1 MRRGET
7 ETGGRAGGRED
18 RDLGDEGVGQ
28 GLESGE
34 EPDQGLESGE
44 GPDQGLESG
53 GEEDR
58 GQDSGGEEDRG
69 QVLEKADID

>member
-7 ETGGRAGGRED
+7 ETGGRTGGRED

-34 EPDQGLESGE
+34 EPDQGLG
-44 GPDQGLESG
+44 
-53 GEEDR
+53 
-58 GQDSGGEEDRG
+58 SGGEEDRG